1 MHFQGSPNMAE
12 KRVKLISSDNDE
24 FEVDEAVAF
33 ESETLRNMIQDTGTN
48 VPISIPNVSSDILAK
63 VLEYCSY
70 HAETMETHDD
80 KPPITDA
87 QIREWD
93 ADFVDVHPAT
103 LYSLILAANYLNIK
117 NLLDLICQAVAN
129 NIRGKT
135 AVEIRK
141 ILHIQDDFTYEEEME
156 IRRETKWAF
165 D

>member
-1 MHFQGSPNMAE
+1 M
-12 KRVKLISSDNDE
+12 
-24 FEVDEAVAF
+24 
-33 ESETLRNMIQDTGTN
+33 
-48 VPISIPNVSSDILAK
+48 
-63 VLEYCSY
+63 
-70 HAETMETHDD
+70 
-80 KPPITDA
+80 
-87 QIREWD
+87 
-93 ADFVDVHPAT
+93 
-103 LYSLILAANYLNIK
+103 NIK